1 MVGGK
6 EQPKLLE
13 HHFLQQARGVAGE
26 KQERWKELCE
36 HAANEQDPEKL
47 LHLVK
52 EINDLLDAKKH
63 RSAEVSSSAQPKD
76 AREPTR

>member
-1 MVGGK
+1 
-6 EQPKLLE
+6 LLE
-13 HHFLQQARGVAGE
+13 HHFLQQARDVAGKKE
-26 KQERWKELCE
+26 ERWKELCE

-63 RSAEVSSSAQPKD
+63 RLAEVSSSAQPKE
-76 AREPTR
+76 ASGTTK